1 MVTLL
6 GILVVVGI
14 ISTYRIYKS
23 CKEQDIPFNPP
34 GVSFM
39 AYLGFLFGI
48 ICPAIFALLT
58 FAYLII
64 KYLP

>member
-1 MVTLL
+1 MITLL
-6 GILVVVGI
+6 GILVVIGI

-23 CKEQDIPFNPP
+23 CKKQDIPFNPLD
-34 GVSFM
+34 VSFM

-48 ICPAIFALLT
+48 IFPCLYVLST
-58 FAYLII
+58 FIYLII